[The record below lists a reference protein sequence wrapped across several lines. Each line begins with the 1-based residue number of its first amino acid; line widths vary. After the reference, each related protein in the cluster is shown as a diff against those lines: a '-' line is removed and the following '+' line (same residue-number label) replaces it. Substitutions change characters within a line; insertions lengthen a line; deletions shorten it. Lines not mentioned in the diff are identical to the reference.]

1 MESSELFTAT
11 LHEWMTVFMRRS
23 MHNFISYSKEKGLSM
38 SQIGALL
45 RIFRGGKSCVSD
57 IGDNLGVTS
66 AAASQML
73 ERLVQQGLI
82 LREEDPDDRRVR
94 QIALTDRGRQIL
106 QESLAA
112 RQGWL
117 ENLAHTL
124 SDSERE
130 QITAALNILIEKA
143 NQSRTIQS
151 VPGSIRNITYL
162 KSEADTKWIL
172 K

>member
-1 MESSELFTAT
+1 MQSVDPFVDT
-11 LHEWMTVFMRRS
+11 LGEWIEVFMRRS

-45 RIFRGGKSCVSD
+45 RIFRGGKSSVSD

-94 QIALTDRGRQIL
+94 QIALTDKGRQVI

-112 RQGWL
+112 RQSWL
-117 ENLAHTL
+117 ENLAHILT
-124 SDSERE
+124 DIEKE

-143 NQSRTIQS
+143 NQLEQPS
-151 VPGSIRNITYL
+151 VPVHP
-162 KSEADTKWIL
+162 
-172 K
+172 

>member
-1 MESSELFTAT
+1 MQSVDPFVNT
-11 LHEWMTVFMRRS
+11 LGEWIEVFMRRS
-23 MHNFISYSKEKGLSM
+23 MHNFICYSKEKGLSM
-38 SQIGALL
+38 SQIGALF
-45 RIFRGGKSCVSD
+45 RIFRGKSSVSD

-94 QIALTDRGRQIL
+94 QIVLTDKGRQIL
-106 QESLAA
+106 QETIAA

-117 ENLAHTL
+117 ENLAHIL

-143 NQSRTIQS
+143 NQLEQIPMPVRS
-151 VPGSIRNITYL
+151 
-162 KSEADTKWIL
+162 
-172 K
+172 

>member
-1 MESSELFTAT
+1 MQSDDPFVNT
-11 LHEWMTVFMRRS
+11 LGKWVEVFMRRS
-23 MHNFISYSKEKGLSM
+23 MHNFITYSKEKGLSM

-45 RIFRGGKSCVSD
+45 RIFRGGRSSVSD

-94 QIALTDRGRQIL
+94 QIVLTNKGRQIL
-106 QESLAA
+106 QETIAT
-112 RQGWL
+112 RQVWL
-117 ENLAHTL
+117 ENLANTL

-143 NQSRTIQS
+143 NQLEQIS
-151 VPGSIRNITYL
+151 VPVH
-162 KSEADTKWIL
+162 
-172 K
+172 

>member
-1 MESSELFTAT
+1 MHSDDPFVNT
-11 LHEWMTVFMRRS
+11 LGKWIEVFMRRS

-38 SQIGALL
+38 SQIGALF
-45 RIFRGGKSCVSD
+45 RIFRGGRSSVSD

-94 QIALTDRGRQIL
+94 QVVLTDKGRQIL

-117 ENLAHTL
+117 ENLAYTL
-124 SDSERE
+124 TDIEKE
-130 QITAALNILIEKA
+130 QIAAALNILIDKA
-143 NQSRTIQS
+143 NQLEKPS
-151 VPGSIRNITYL
+151 VPVHP
-162 KSEADTKWIL
+162 
-172 K
+172 